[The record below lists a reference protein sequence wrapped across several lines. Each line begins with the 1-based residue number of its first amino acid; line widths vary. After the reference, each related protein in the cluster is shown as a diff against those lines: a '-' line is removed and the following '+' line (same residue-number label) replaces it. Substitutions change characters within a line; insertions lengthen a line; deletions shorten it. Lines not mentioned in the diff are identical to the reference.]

1 MKNYLLSY
9 IPFLVILALIIFFIS
24 GKFDHESMHL
34 TWMIYLYFAVV
45 TILFHFGIVKTT
57 QSRPQVFI
65 RYYMGATTIK
75 LLLHLGI
82 IVFYSMM
89 HRETASRFIITFMI
103 MYLLFT
109 VFEVSAVWM
118 RMRRK

>member
-1 MKNYLLSY
+1 MKNYLIAY
-9 IPFLVILALIIFFIS
+9 MPFIGILALIIFLVS
-24 GKFDHESMHL
+24 GNFNTEGIHL
-34 TWMIYLYFAVV
+34 TWMIYLYFIVI

-89 HRETASRFIITFMI
+89 HKESASRFIITFMI

-109 VFEVSAVWM
+109 VFEVAAVWV
-118 RMRRK
+118 RMRRN

>member
-1 MKNYLLSY
+1 MKNYLIAY
-9 IPFLVILALIIFFIS
+9 MPFIGILALIIFLVS
-24 GKFDHESMHL
+24 GSFNTEVIHL
-34 TWMIYLYFAVV
+34 TWMIYIYFIVI

-89 HRETASRFIITFMI
+89 HKESASRFIITFMI

-109 VFEVSAVWM
+109 VFEVAAVWV
-118 RMRRK
+118 RMRRN